1 MIRNGKILGKP
12 LVHFRDT
19 KANIEA
25 LTGLVGGEEAHATD
39 TGENG
44 YYDEVATAWV
54 WGGGGGTG
62 GSGGAYQRVLSSA
75 LTLADGESLI
85 VSEYI
90 NAGSY
95 DIALNGDSSLF
106 IL

>member
-1 MIRNGKILGKP
+1 MIRNGKIIGKP
-12 LVHFRDT
+12 IVHFRDT

-54 WGGGGGTG
+54 WGGGSVIGGG
-62 GSGGAYQRVLSSA
+62 GGVFQRVLSSD
-75 LTLADGESLI
+75 LTIDDGECL
-85 VSEYI
+85 VVTGYI
-90 NAGSY
+90 DDGGF
-95 DIALNGDSSLF
+95 DITFEGDAELEV
-106 IL
+106 L